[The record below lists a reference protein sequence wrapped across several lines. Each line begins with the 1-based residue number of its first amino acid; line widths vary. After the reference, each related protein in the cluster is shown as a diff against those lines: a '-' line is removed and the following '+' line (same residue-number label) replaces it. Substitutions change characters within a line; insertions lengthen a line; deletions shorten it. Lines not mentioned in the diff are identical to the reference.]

1 VIKYYGV
8 GISARVGSKNITL
21 HPARLI
27 LKEVHC
33 LMYAIIKT
41 GGKQYRVS
49 EGDVIWVEKLPYEDG
64 AKVSF
69 DEVLL
74 ISGDGEIKTGA
85 PVISGVSVD
94 GTVLK
99 NGKTKKVIVFKY
111 KSKKDYRKKQGH
123 RQPFT
128 QVKIEKINA

>member
-1 VIKYYGV
+1 MIKYYGV

-21 HPARLI
+21 NPARLI

-49 EGDVIWVEKLPYEDG
+49 EGDVIWIE
-64 AKVSF
+64 KVSF

-74 ISGDGEIKTGA
+74 VGGDGEIKTGV
-85 PVISGVSVD
+85 PIISGASVD

-99 NGKTKKVIVFKY
+99 NGKSKKVTIFKY
-111 KSKKDYRKKQGH
+111 KAKKDFRKKQGH